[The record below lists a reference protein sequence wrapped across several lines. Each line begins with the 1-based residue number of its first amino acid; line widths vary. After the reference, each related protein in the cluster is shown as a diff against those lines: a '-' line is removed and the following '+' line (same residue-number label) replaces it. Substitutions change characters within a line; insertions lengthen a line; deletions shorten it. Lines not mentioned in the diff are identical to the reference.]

1 MNPDLVGMWQSL
13 RFWDCF
19 VVSLLAMTQNK
30 MLIIKNLTK
39 SFGEKKVID
48 DISLT
53 VKLGEIVGFLGP
65 NGAGKTTTMRLIT
78 GFYTPTEG
86 KISIDKLS
94 PEEARNITGY
104 LPEENPLYNQF
115 TPFEY
120 LNFIA
125 KMRGLTGNI
134 LQERLDYIIKNCNL
148 SEVLN
153 QKIETLSRGFR
164 QRVGLAAAL
173 IHNPK
178 LVVMD
183 EPTSGLDPNQQEEIR
198 KLIKVIAKEK
208 AIIFSTHILSEAKAI
223 CKRVVIIH
231 KGKIVSKENLT
242 EMKKKKL
249 SLEKLFKKL
258 TK

>member
-1 MNPDLVGMWQSL
+1 
-13 RFWDCF
+13 
-19 VVSLLAMTQNK
+19 

-78 GFYTPTEG
+78 GFYSPTAG
-86 KISIDKLS
+86 SITIDNRS
-94 PEEARNITGY
+94 PEESKNVIGY

-125 KMRGLTGNI
+125 KMRGLSGDI
-134 LQERLDYIIKNCNL
+134 LKERLSYIVKNCNL

-153 QKIETLSRGFR
+153 QKVETLSRGFK

-173 IHNPK
+173 IHDPK

-231 KGKIVSKENLT
+231 KGKIVGEENLV
-242 EMKKKKL
+242 EMKRKRI
-249 SLEKLFKKL
+249 SLESLFKKL